1 MNKENQDTSNAKKD
15 SEDVSKRIEEEA
27 IPSDQSHKDSTTRSQ
42 LISIAFF
49 FGFIIFALLV
59 YNQPNQKKRSKSK
72 TYSSSSKS
80 VENVSYAEAKSFI
93 RNRCNNIGQRLIDS
107 TPYHTGN
114 NKEYLFLTSKQGI
127 YCLMSVN
134 IFTLSVA
141 TVDCGGNAYEDF
153 YGYKKL
159 AKSLY
164 GY

>member
-1 MNKENQDTSNAKKD
+1 MNKENQDTSNLKKD
-15 SEDVSKRIEEEA
+15 SEDVSKKIEEEA
-27 IPSDQSHKDSTTRSQ
+27 IPSDQSHEDSTTRSQ

-59 YNQPNQKKRSKSK
+59 YNKPSQKKRNKSK

-80 VENVSYAEAKSFI
+80 VENVSYADAKNFI
-93 RNRCNNIGQRLIDS
+93 ENNSIGQTLIDS
-107 TPYHTGN
+107 TPYNTGN

-134 IFTLSVA
+134 IFTLKVA
-141 TVDCGGNAYEDF
+141 TADCGRNAYEDF